1 MIDSRERVARVFC
14 GRLPDRVPFFPT
26 IFTDHACHASGLR
39 FEDVLINPRLGPE
52 CMLKAALRYRAD
64 AVRFTIGSSSEWF
77 RSKTVRETD
86 GNLVQFDIDSGKA
99 EGFFDVKGGGLF
111 IPYNPPPPVASVHD
125 AEALPFLIAKE
136 YIDGGFFDYVKETML
151 LARSHGLFTVG
162 MVGGQ
167 AISYMV
173 DKLGGTEPALLC
185 FYDDPVLAKALIEKS
200 VAVSIE
206 KVRAF
211 VECGVDC
218 IYIGDS
224 YASGSVISPEIY
236 EEFCLPAYRDVAT
249 EAHRL
254 GVFCYMHC
262 CGDYNPL
269 LSIVPLTGIDVM
281 DGMDPTSG
289 MTVHH
294 TKKILGDRLSIMG
307 GLSCLTMLRGTVQE
321 VYEEARHCIEAG
333 KPGGRFIL
341 GSGCAVPR
349 FAPPENIYA
358 ARKAIDDWGGYGNSP

>member
-14 GRLPDRVPFFPT
+14 GKIPDRVPFFPT
-26 IFTDHACHASGLR
+26 IFTDHACHASGLH
-39 FEDVLINPRLGPE
+39 FKDVLINPRLGPG
-52 CMLKAALRYRAD
+52 CMLKAALRYRTD
-64 AVRFTIGSSSEWF
+64 AVRFTIGAGNEWF
-77 RSKTVRETD
+77 RSKTVRDSD
-86 GNLVQFDIDSGKA
+86 GELVQFDIASGKA
-99 EGFFDVKGGGLF
+99 EGFFDVNGGGLF
-111 IPYNPPPPVASVHD
+111 VPYNPPLPVTTVS
-125 AEALPFLIAKE
+125 EARDLPFLTALE
-136 YIDGGFFDYVKETML
+136 YIDGGFLDDVKATVL
-151 LARSHGLFTVG
+151 SARSHGLFTVG

-173 DKLGGTEPALLC
+173 DKLGGAESALLC

-236 EEFCLPAYRDVAT
+236 EEFCLPAYRDVAC

-262 CGDYNPL
+262 CGNYNPL
-269 LSIVPLTGIDVM
+269 LPLVPLTGIDVM
-281 DGMDPTSG
+281 DGIDPTCG

-294 TKKILGDRLSIMG
+294 TKKTLGGRLSIMG
-307 GLSCLTMLRGTVQE
+307 GLSCLTMLQGTAQE
-321 VYEEARHCIEAG
+321 VYEEARHCIESG

-349 FAPPENIYA
+349 FTPPENIDA
-358 ARKAIDDWGGYGNSP
+358 ARRAVDDWGRYG